1 MPVGRRE
8 VILNNNIISD
18 KAIRKSF
25 WRYLESN
32 IVVYDCLKTNSLS
45 RIKTFFDTHFIIE
58 NASENELE
66 DAIANIVFFDYGEL
80 EKYFPGCKELART
93 HFVIRN
99 SKTSKFKLAANEV
112 TYDNYKLFLYDE
124 IDNAVAIYGN
134 YAYVFMSEES
144 EVAVIELI
152 RDIVSKD
159 QVNRGKVYLHA
170 SAVEKNDVAY
180 IICGNGGAG
189 KTTTL
194 LELVNKHNYRFMSG
208 DKVVFSFEKNKLLVH
223 GWPDYPNL
231 GVGTIKRYDSLV
243 QIAPEIIGDLKNT
256 DKILFDFEVFYKQKN
271 MCPYKGK
278 IELGGFFFPNIIF
291 DSCETV
297 IKKITDVKDIF
308 CRNLEFKEDYET
320 RNWQSIVVP
329 NYDRKENIFNIS
341 KHLKNVIGYEVTG
354 NLSNI
359 GEGLFDEMFIKN

>member
-1 MPVGRRE
+1 MPVRRRE

-32 IVVYDCLKTNSLS
+32 IVVYDCLKTNSLL

-58 NASENELE
+58 NASDNELE
-66 DAIANIVFFDYGEL
+66 DAIANIVFLDYGEL
-80 EKYFPGCKELART
+80 EKYFPGCKELDRT

-112 TYDNYKLFLYDE
+112 IYDNYKLFLYDE

-170 SAVEKNDVAY
+170 SAVEKNGMA
-180 IICGNGGAG
+180 C
-189 KTTTL
+189 
-194 LELVNKHNYRFMSG
+194 
-208 DKVVFSFEKNKLLVH
+208 
-223 GWPDYPNL
+223 
-231 GVGTIKRYDSLV
+231 
-243 QIAPEIIGDLKNT
+243 
-256 DKILFDFEVFYKQKN
+256 
-271 MCPYKGK
+271 
-278 IELGGFFFPNIIF
+278 
-291 DSCETV
+291 
-297 IKKITDVKDIF
+297 
-308 CRNLEFKEDYET
+308 
-320 RNWQSIVVP
+320 
-329 NYDRKENIFNIS
+329 
-341 KHLKNVIGYEVTG
+341 
-354 NLSNI
+354 
-359 GEGLFDEMFIKN
+359 